1 MAKVTSIDSLKK
13 KRGLNSGEHQEV
25 DLDRVRIEEDF
36 NAREKLSLDDRFIES
51 IRENGVQN
59 PIHVREGENGVLYV
73 VDGHRRLTA
82 ARATGKVSIRVL
94 NHGKVSASDALLL
107 SMVGEQR
114 RAWTASDY
122 MSACGRL
129 SNLGFTVDQIA
140 KVVGKG
146 ARTVKTYLA
155 VNRGGPRLK
164 EAVAGPSKRGS
175 ISPAVAASASTL
187 PVSAQNKLIPRIR
200 GKSDAEA
207 LEAIREEKATRGNAR
222 GLRVYDC
229 GMPKPIDYKL
239 ASDYK
244 ERCRALEAGIAE
256 RLQRRPSDKD
266 LLGMQ
271 KAIKVLKG
279 KMTVEE
285 AFVRWDGL

>member
-1 MAKVTSIDSLKK
+1 MAKVTSINSAKK
-13 KRGLNSGEHQEV
+13 KGLSCGENQEV
-25 DLDRVRIEEDF
+25 DLDRVRIEENF
-36 NAREKLSLDDRFIES
+36 NAREKLALDDHFIES
-51 IRENGVQN
+51 IRKNGVQN
-59 PIHVREGENGVLYV
+59 PIHVREGDDGFLYV

-82 ARATGKVSIRVL
+82 ARATGNARIRII
-94 NHGKVSASDALLL
+94 NHGKVSAADALLL
-107 SMVGEQR
+107 SMIGEQR
-114 RAWTASDY
+114 RSWAPADY
-122 MSACGRL
+122 MNACGRL

-146 ARTVKTYLA
+146 RRTIENYLA
-155 VNRGGPRLK
+155 VNKGGPRLK
-164 EAVAGPSKRGS
+164 DAVAKPSRKGNL
-175 ISPAVAASASTL
+175 SPAVAASAATL
-187 PVSAQNKLIPRIR
+187 SVSAQNRVIPKIR

-207 LEAIREEKATRGNAR
+207 LEAIREEKAAKGGTR

-244 ERCRALEAGIAE
+244 ERCKALEAGITE
-256 RLQRRPSDKD
+256 RLQRRPGDKD

-271 KAIKVLKG
+271 KTIKVLKG
-279 KMTVEE
+279 KMSVED